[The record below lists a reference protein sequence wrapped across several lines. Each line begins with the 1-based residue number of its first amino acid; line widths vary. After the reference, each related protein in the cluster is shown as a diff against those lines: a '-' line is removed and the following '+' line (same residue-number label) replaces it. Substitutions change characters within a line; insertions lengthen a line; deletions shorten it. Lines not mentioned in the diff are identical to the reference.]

1 VSSCK
6 RWESHYP
13 WLLLAFF
20 YVRTVKIPKAPLVM
34 ATSLIQHHIDIV
46 IHGIMYQ
53 VSKQID
59 DIIKLMAYN
68 KVQQAKKF
76 EVVRANLMKN

>member
-1 VSSCK
+1 
-6 RWESHYP
+6 
-13 WLLLAFF
+13 
-20 YVRTVKIPKAPLVM
+20 M